1 MAKEC
6 ILILGGARSGKSR
19 FAKELAM
26 CLDAKVLFVATAEAL
41 DEEMRQRI
49 EKHKSERP
57 PGWCTVEVTTGVGRK
72 IRQEIGNARVVIVD
86 CLTLLVA
93 NVIGRCCDEPELNSS
108 DLVEEK
114 LATEINELIGCINDS
129 AAVFILVSNEV
140 GMGLVPESRLGR
152 LYRDLLGKVNQ
163 TLAERADR
171 VCFMLGGLPLNLKG
185 GSFTIGT

>member
-49 EKHKSERP
+49 EKHKRERP

-86 CLTLLVA
+86 CLTLLV
-93 NVIGRCCDEPELNSS
+93 PELNSS